1 MKMLRTICK
10 QYTKLSKKNIEKL
23 EKISEGLPVLSKL
36 LKADVFIDCM
46 TESRDTAIVVA
57 EANPR
62 TGSSYTQS
70 VVGKYAYR
78 RNEPAVLRTLETG
91 HPSRD
96 YKALTQE
103 NKIVTQNVV
112 PIKSDEDDKVIIA
125 VLIVEE
131 GVNEESLNKELS
143 FLNNATD
150 DILISSV
157 EMSRERRI
165 IDYIN
170 DGIIIFN
177 EEGVCIYANS
187 RAKYI
192 YRKIGYKDF
201 VLGEKFDNI
210 VIDNVEFEDVLSGK
224 MNKKT
229 DISISNMVLSMEYF
243 LIKETENIKNIV
255 LFIKDI
261 TEIKVKEKEL
271 VLKSVVI
278 KEIHHRVKNNLQTI
292 ASLLR
297 IQARKTDDKAVKAAF
312 SDSINRILSI
322 SVTHELLAQNGLDEL
337 EIKEVINKILK
348 NSLRENLDGRVKLKI
363 DVTGDNFE
371 ISSDKATTIALIV
384 NELVENCIKHAFKGK
399 DNGRITV
406 KVKRGEMK
414 SYISISDDGIGMNE
428 KDFDKGSIGLQI
440 VKSLVKEKLYGD
452 LNVKT
457 GDKGTEIS
465 FGFEN

>member
-1 MKMLRTICK
+1 MLRTICK

-201 VLGEKFDNI
+201 VLGEKFYNI
-210 VIDNVEFEDVLSGK
+210 VIDNVEFEDVMSGK
-224 MNKKT
+224 INKRS
-229 DISISNMVLSMEYF
+229 DINISNMVLSMEYF

>member
-1 MKMLRTICK
+1 MLRTICK
-10 QYTKLSKKNIEKL
+10 QYTELSNKDIEKL
-23 EKISEGLPVLSKL
+23 EKICEGLPVMSKL

-46 TESRDTAIVVA
+46 TENRDTAIVVA

-62 TGSSYTQS
+62 RGSSYTQS
-70 VVGKYAYR
+70 VVGKFAYR
-78 RNEPAVLRTLETG
+78 KNEPAVLRTLETG

-103 NKIVTQNVV
+103 NKSVTQNVV
-112 PIKSDEDDKVIIA
+112 PIRSDEESGEIIA

-131 GVNEESLNKELS
+131 GMNEENINKELS

-150 DILISSV
+150 DILMSSV
-157 EMSRERRI
+157 GMLRERKI

-177 EEGVCIYANS
+177 EEGLCIYANS
-187 RAKYI
+187 RAKYV

-201 VLGEKFDNI
+201 FLGEKFDNI
-210 VIDNVEFEDVLSGK
+210 VIDDVEFEDVLSGK
-224 MNKKT
+224 VSEKSDVN
-229 DISISNMVLSMEYF
+229 ISNMVLSLEYI
-243 LIKETENIKNIV
+243 LVKET
-255 LFIKDI
+255 KD
-261 TEIKVKEKEL
+261 
-271 VLKSVVI
+271 
-278 KEIHHRVKNNLQTI
+278 IHHRVKNNLQTI

-348 NSLRENLDGRVKLKI
+348 NSVRENLEGHLKLKI
-363 DVTGDNFE
+363 EVIGDNFE
-371 ISSDKATTIALIV
+371 INSDKATTIALIV
-384 NELVENCIKHAFKGK
+384 NELVENCIKHAFKGRSR
-399 DNGRITV
+399 GHITI
-406 KVKRGEMK
+406 KVKSGEMK
-414 SYISISDDGIGMNE
+414 SRIFISDDGIGMDE
-428 KDFDKGSIGLQI
+428 KDFEKGSIGLQI
-440 VKSLVKEKLYGD
+440 VKSLVKEKLYGNLD
-452 LNVKT
+452 IKT
-457 GDKGTEIS
+457 GNKGTEIS

>member
-1 MKMLRTICK
+1 MLRTICK

-414 SYISISDDGIGMNE
+414 YYISISDDGIGMNE
-428 KDFDKGSIGLQI
+428 KDFEKGSIGLQI

>member
-1 MKMLRTICK
+1 
-10 QYTKLSKKNIEKL
+10 
-23 EKISEGLPVLSKL
+23 
-36 LKADVFIDCM
+36 
-46 TESRDTAIVVA
+46 
-57 EANPR
+57 
-62 TGSSYTQS
+62 
-70 VVGKYAYR
+70 
-78 RNEPAVLRTLETG
+78 
-91 HPSRD
+91 
-96 YKALTQE
+96 
-103 NKIVTQNVV
+103 
-112 PIKSDEDDKVIIA
+112 
-125 VLIVEE
+125 
-131 GVNEESLNKELS
+131 
-143 FLNNATD
+143 
-150 DILISSV
+150 
-157 EMSRERRI
+157 MSRERRI

>member
-1 MKMLRTICK
+1 MLRTICK

-112 PIKSDEDDKVIIA
+112 PIKSDKDDKVIIA

-210 VIDNVEFEDVLSGK
+210 VIDNVEFED
-224 MNKKT
+224 
-229 DISISNMVLSMEYF
+229 
-243 LIKETENIKNIV
+243 
-255 LFIKDI
+255 
-261 TEIKVKEKEL
+261 
-271 VLKSVVI
+271 
-278 KEIHHRVKNNLQTI
+278 
-292 ASLLR
+292 
-297 IQARKTDDKAVKAAF
+297 
-312 SDSINRILSI
+312 
-322 SVTHELLAQNGLDEL
+322 
-337 EIKEVINKILK
+337 
-348 NSLRENLDGRVKLKI
+348 
-363 DVTGDNFE
+363 
-371 ISSDKATTIALIV
+371 
-384 NELVENCIKHAFKGK
+384 
-399 DNGRITV
+399 
-406 KVKRGEMK
+406 
-414 SYISISDDGIGMNE
+414 
-428 KDFDKGSIGLQI
+428 QI
-440 VKSLVKEKLYGD
+440 W
-452 LNVKT
+452 
-457 GDKGTEIS
+457 
-465 FGFEN
+465 F

>member
-1 MKMLRTICK
+1 MLRTICK
-10 QYTKLSKKNIEKL
+10 QYTELSNKDIEKL
-23 EKISEGLPVLSKL
+23 EKICEGLPVMSKL

-46 TESRDTAIVVA
+46 TENRDTAIVVA

-62 TGSSYTQS
+62 RGSSYTQS
-70 VVGKYAYR
+70 VVGKFAYR
-78 RNEPAVLRTLETG
+78 KNEPAVLRTLETG

-103 NKIVTQNVV
+103 NKSVTQNVV
-112 PIKSDEDDKVIIA
+112 PIRSDEESGEIIA

-131 GVNEESLNKELS
+131 GMNEENINKELS

-150 DILISSV
+150 DIL
-157 EMSRERRI
+157 MRERKI

-177 EEGVCIYANS
+177 EEGLCIYANS
-187 RAKYI
+187 RAKYV

-201 VLGEKFDNI
+201 FLGEKFDNI
-210 VIDNVEFEDVLSGK
+210 VIDDVEFEDVLSGK
-224 MNKKT
+224 VSEKSDVN
-229 DISISNMVLSMEYF
+229 ISNMVLSLEYI
-243 LIKETENIKNIV
+243 LVKETKDVKNVV

-261 TEIKVKEKEL
+261 TEIKIKEKEL
-271 VLKSVVI
+271 ILKSVAI

-348 NSLRENLDGRVKLKI
+348 NSVRENLEGHLKLKI
-363 DVTGDNFE
+363 DVIGDNFE
-371 ISSDKATTIALIV
+371 INSDKATTIALIV
-384 NELVENCIKHAFKGK
+384 NELVENCIKHAFKGRSR
-399 DNGRITV
+399 GHITI
-406 KVKRGEMK
+406 KVKSGEMK
-414 SYISISDDGIGMNE
+414 SRIFISDDGIGMDE
-428 KDFDKGSIGLQI
+428 KNFEKGSIGLQI
-440 VKSLVKEKLYGD
+440 VKSLVKEKLYGNLD
-452 LNVKT
+452 IKT
-457 GDKGTEIS
+457 GNKGTEIS

>member
-1 MKMLRTICK
+1 
-10 QYTKLSKKNIEKL
+10 
-23 EKISEGLPVLSKL
+23 
-36 LKADVFIDCM
+36 
-46 TESRDTAIVVA
+46 
-57 EANPR
+57 
-62 TGSSYTQS
+62 
-70 VVGKYAYR
+70 
-78 RNEPAVLRTLETG
+78 
-91 HPSRD
+91 
-96 YKALTQE
+96 
-103 NKIVTQNVV
+103 
-112 PIKSDEDDKVIIA
+112 
-125 VLIVEE
+125 
-131 GVNEESLNKELS
+131 
-143 FLNNATD
+143 
-150 DILISSV
+150 
-157 EMSRERRI
+157 
-165 IDYIN
+165 
-170 DGIIIFN
+170 
-177 EEGVCIYANS
+177 
-187 RAKYI
+187 
-192 YRKIGYKDF
+192 
-201 VLGEKFDNI
+201 
-210 VIDNVEFEDVLSGK
+210 

>member
-1 MKMLRTICK
+1 MLRTICE
-10 QYTKLSKKNIEKL
+10 QYTKLSNKDIEKL

-36 LKADVFIDCM
+36 LKADVFIDCL
-46 TESRDTAIVVA
+46 TDSRDTAIVVS

-112 PIKSDEDDKVIIA
+112 PIKSDEKDDEIIA

-131 GVNEESLNKELS
+131 GINEENLNKELS

-157 EMSRERRI
+157 EMTKERRI
-165 IDYIN
+165 IDYRN

-177 EEGVCIYANS
+177 EEKVCIYANS

-201 VLGEKFDNI
+201 ILGEKFDNI
-210 VIDNVEFEDVLSGK
+210 VIDNVEFDDVLSGK
-224 MNKKT
+224 VKKKA
-229 DISISNMVLSMEYF
+229 DISISNMVLSLEYF
-243 LIKETENIKNIV
+243 LIKETENIKNVV

-297 IQARKTDDKAVKAAF
+297 IQARKTDDQAVKAAF

-337 EIKEVINKILK
+337 AIKEVINKILK
-348 NSLRENLDGRVKLKI
+348 NSVRENLGGRLKLKI
-363 DVTGDNFE
+363 DVIGDNFE
-371 ISSDKATTIALIV
+371 INSDKATTIALIV
-384 NELVENCIKHAFKGK
+384 NELVENCIKHAFKNRDKGQ
-399 DNGRITV
+399 ITV
-406 KVKRGEMK
+406 KVTRGEMK
-414 SYISISDDGIGMNE
+414 SRISIKDDGTGMDE

-440 VKSLVKEKLYGD
+440 VKSLVKEKLYGN
-452 LNVKT
+452 LELKT
-457 GDKGTEIS
+457 GNKGTEIS

>member
-1 MKMLRTICK
+1 MLRTICK

-210 VIDNVEFEDVLSGK
+210 VIDNVEFEDILSGK

>member
-1 MKMLRTICK
+1 MLRTICK

-91 HPSRD
+91 HLSRD

>member
-1 MKMLRTICK
+1 MLRTICK
-10 QYTKLSKKNIEKL
+10 QYTKLSNKDIEKL
-23 EKISEGLPVLSKL
+23 EKICEGLPVMSKL

-46 TESRDTAIVVA
+46 TENRDTAIVVA

-62 TGSSYTQS
+62 RGSSYTQS
-70 VVGKYAYR
+70 VVGKFAYR
-78 RNEPAVLRTLETG
+78 KNEPAVLRTLETG

-103 NKIVTQNVV
+103 NKSVTQNVV
-112 PIKSDEDDKVIIA
+112 PIRSDRTNGEVIA

-131 GVNEESLNKELS
+131 GMNEENINKELS

-150 DILISSV
+150 DILMSSV
-157 EMSRERRI
+157 GMLRERKI

-187 RAKYI
+187 RAKYV

-201 VLGEKFDNI
+201 FLGEKFDNI
-210 VIDNVEFEDVLSGK
+210 VIDNVEFEDVLSGQVK
-224 MNKKT
+224 EKS
-229 DISISNMVLSMEYF
+229 DINISNMVLSLEYI
-243 LIKETENIKNIV
+243 LVKETKNVKNVV

-261 TEIKVKEKEL
+261 TEIK
-271 VLKSVVI
+271 I

-337 EIKEVINKILK
+337 KIKEVINKILK
-348 NSLRENLDGRVKLKI
+348 NSVRENLEGHLKLKI
-363 DVTGDNFE
+363 DVIGDNFE
-371 ISSDKATTIALIV
+371 INSDKATTIALIV
-384 NELVENCIKHAFKGK
+384 NELVENCIKHAFKERDKGH
-399 DNGRITV
+399 ITI

-414 SYISISDDGIGMNE
+414 SHISISDDGIGMDE
-428 KDFDKGSIGLQI
+428 KDFEKGSIGLRI
-440 VKSLVKEKLYGD
+440 VKSLVKEKLYGNLD
-452 LNVKT
+452 IKT
-457 GDKGTEIS
+457 GKKGTEIS

>member
-1 MKMLRTICK
+1 MLRTICK

-348 NSLRENLDGRVKLKI
+348 NSE
-363 DVTGDNFE
+363 
-371 ISSDKATTIALIV
+371 
-384 NELVENCIKHAFKGK
+384 
-399 DNGRITV
+399 
-406 KVKRGEMK
+406 
-414 SYISISDDGIGMNE
+414 
-428 KDFDKGSIGLQI
+428 
-440 VKSLVKEKLYGD
+440 
-452 LNVKT
+452 
-457 GDKGTEIS
+457 
-465 FGFEN
+465 

>member
-1 MKMLRTICK
+1 MLRTICK
-10 QYTKLSKKNIEKL
+10 QDTKLSKKNIEKL

-312 SDSINRILSI
+312 SDSIN
-322 SVTHELLAQNGLDEL
+322 
-337 EIKEVINKILK
+337 
-348 NSLRENLDGRVKLKI
+348 
-363 DVTGDNFE
+363 
-371 ISSDKATTIALIV
+371 
-384 NELVENCIKHAFKGK
+384 LVF
-399 DNGRITV
+399 R
-406 KVKRGEMK
+406 
-414 SYISISDDGIGMNE
+414 
-428 KDFDKGSIGLQI
+428 
-440 VKSLVKEKLYGD
+440 
-452 LNVKT
+452 
-457 GDKGTEIS
+457 
-465 FGFEN
+465 

>member
-1 MKMLRTICK
+1 
-10 QYTKLSKKNIEKL
+10 
-23 EKISEGLPVLSKL
+23 
-36 LKADVFIDCM
+36 
-46 TESRDTAIVVA
+46 
-57 EANPR
+57 
-62 TGSSYTQS
+62 
-70 VVGKYAYR
+70 
-78 RNEPAVLRTLETG
+78 
-91 HPSRD
+91 
-96 YKALTQE
+96 
-103 NKIVTQNVV
+103 V

>member
-1 MKMLRTICK
+1 MI
-10 QYTKLSKKNIEKL
+10 N
-23 EKISEGLPVLSKL
+23 
-36 LKADVFIDCM
+36 
-46 TESRDTAIVVA
+46 
-57 EANPR
+57 
-62 TGSSYTQS
+62 
-70 VVGKYAYR
+70 R

>member
-1 MKMLRTICK
+1 MLRTICK

-363 DVTGDNFE
+363 EVTGDNFE

>member
-1 MKMLRTICK
+1 MLRTICK

-363 DVTGDNFE
+363 EVTGDNFE

-384 NELVENCIKHAFKGK
+384 NELLENCIKHAFKGK

>member
-1 MKMLRTICK
+1 MLRTICK

-348 NSLRENLDGRVKLKI
+348 NSLRENLDGRIKLKI

>member
-1 MKMLRTICK
+1 MLRTICK

-271 VLKSVVI
+271 VLK
-278 KEIHHRVKNNLQTI
+278 T
-292 ASLLR
+292 
-297 IQARKTDDKAVKAAF
+297 
-312 SDSINRILSI
+312 
-322 SVTHELLAQNGLDEL
+322 GLC
-337 EIKEVINKILK
+337 
-348 NSLRENLDGRVKLKI
+348 
-363 DVTGDNFE
+363 F
-371 ISSDKATTIALIV
+371 
-384 NELVENCIKHAFKGK
+384 
-399 DNGRITV
+399 
-406 KVKRGEMK
+406 
-414 SYISISDDGIGMNE
+414 
-428 KDFDKGSIGLQI
+428 
-440 VKSLVKEKLYGD
+440 
-452 LNVKT
+452 
-457 GDKGTEIS
+457 
-465 FGFEN
+465 

>member
-452 LNVKT
+452 LDVKT

>member
-1 MKMLRTICK
+1 M
-10 QYTKLSKKNIEKL
+10 
-23 EKISEGLPVLSKL
+23 
-36 LKADVFIDCM
+36 
-46 TESRDTAIVVA
+46 VA

>member
-1 MKMLRTICK
+1 MLRTICK

-210 VIDNVEFEDVLSGK
+210 VIDNVEFEDILSGK

-452 LNVKT
+452 LDVKT

>member
-1 MKMLRTICK
+1 M
-10 QYTKLSKKNIEKL
+10 
-23 EKISEGLPVLSKL
+23 
-36 LKADVFIDCM
+36 
-46 TESRDTAIVVA
+46 
-57 EANPR
+57 
-62 TGSSYTQS
+62 
-70 VVGKYAYR
+70 
-78 RNEPAVLRTLETG
+78 
-91 HPSRD
+91 
-96 YKALTQE
+96 
-103 NKIVTQNVV
+103 
-112 PIKSDEDDKVIIA
+112 
-125 VLIVEE
+125 
-131 GVNEESLNKELS
+131 NEENIGKGLS

-150 DILISSV
+150 DILMSSV
-157 EMSRERRI
+157 GMMRERKI

-177 EEGVCIYANS
+177 EEGMCIYANS
-187 RAKYI
+187 RAKYV
-192 YRKIGYKDF
+192 YRKIGYKDSF
-201 VLGEKFDNI
+201 LGEKFDNI

-224 MNKKT
+224 VNKRS
-229 DISISNMVLSMEYF
+229 DINISNMVLSLEYI
-243 LIKETENIKNIV
+243 LVKETNNVKNVV

-271 VLKSVVI
+271 VLKSVAI

-348 NSLRENLDGRVKLKI
+348 NSVRENLDGHLKLKI
-363 DVTGDNFE
+363 DVIGDNFE

-399 DNGRITV
+399 TKGQIMIR
-406 KVKRGEMK
+406 VKRGEMK
-414 SYISISDDGIGMNE
+414 SRVSISDSGIGMDE
-428 KDFDKGSIGLQI
+428 RDFEKGSIGLQI
-440 VKSLVKEKLYGD
+440 VKSLVKEKLYGNLD
-452 LNVKT
+452 IKT
-457 GDKGTEIS
+457 GNKGTEIS

>member
-1 MKMLRTICK
+1 MLRTICK

-440 VKSLVKEKLYGD
+440 VKSLVKENLYGD
-452 LNVKT
+452 LDVKT

>member
-1 MKMLRTICK
+1 MLRTICK

-348 NSLRENLDGRVKLKI
+348 NSLREKLDGRVKLKI

>member
-1 MKMLRTICK
+1 MLRTICR
-10 QYTKLSKKNIEKL
+10 QYTQLSNKDIEKL
-23 EKISEGLPVLSKL
+23 EKICEGLPVMSKL

-46 TESRDTAIVVA
+46 TENRDTAIVVA
-57 EANPR
+57 EAKPR
-62 TGSSYTQS
+62 IGSSYTQS
-70 VVGKYAYR
+70 VVGKFAYR
-78 RNEPAVLRTLETG
+78 KNEPAVLRTLETG

-103 NKIVTQNVV
+103 NKSVTQNVV
-112 PIKSDEDDKVIIA
+112 PIRSDEQDGKIIA

-131 GVNEESLNKELS
+131 GMNEENISKGLS

-150 DILISSV
+150 DILMSSV
-157 EMSRERRI
+157 GMMRERKI
-165 IDYIN
+165 IDY
-170 DGIIIFN
+170 
-177 EEGVCIYANS
+177 
-187 RAKYI
+187 
-192 YRKIGYKDF
+192 
-201 VLGEKFDNI
+201 

-224 MNKKT
+224 VNKRS
-229 DISISNMVLSMEYF
+229 DINISNMVLSLEYI
-243 LIKETENIKNIV
+243 LVKETKNVKNVV

-271 VLKSVVI
+271 VLKSVAI

-297 IQARKTDDKAVKAAF
+297 IQAIKTDDKAVKAAF

-348 NSLRENLDGRVKLKI
+348 NSVRENLDGHLKLKI
-363 DVTGDNFE
+363 DVIGDNFE

-399 DNGRITV
+399 SKGQIII
-406 KVKRGEMK
+406 KVRRGEMK
-414 SYISISDDGIGMNE
+414 SRISISDNGIGMDE
-428 KDFDKGSIGLQI
+428 RDFEKGSIGLQI
-440 VKSLVKEKLYGD
+440 VKSLVKEKLYGNLD
-452 LNVKT
+452 IKT
-457 GDKGTEIS
+457 SNKGTEIS

>member
-1 MKMLRTICK
+1 MLRTICK

-131 GVNEESLNKELS
+131 GVNEENLNKELS

-170 DGIIIFN
+170 DGITIFN

-210 VIDNVEFEDVLSGK
+210 VIDNVEFEDILSGK

>member
-1 MKMLRTICK
+1 MLRTICK

-112 PIKSDEDDKVIIA
+112 PIKSDENDKVIIA

>member
-1 MKMLRTICK
+1 MLRTICK

-112 PIKSDEDDKVIIA
+112 PIKSDEDDKLIIA

-201 VLGEKFDNI
+201 VLGETYDNI
-210 VIDNVEFEDVLSGK
+210 VLDNVEFEDVLSGK

>member
-1 MKMLRTICK
+1 MLRTICK

-131 GVNEESLNKELS
+131 GVNEENLNKELS

-210 VIDNVEFEDVLSGK
+210 VIDNVEFEDILSGK

-292 ASLLR
+292 ASLWR

>member
-1 MKMLRTICK
+1 MLRTICK

>member
-1 MKMLRTICK
+1 MLRTICK
-10 QYTKLSKKNIEKL
+10 QYTELSNKDIEKL
-23 EKISEGLPVLSKL
+23 EKICEGLPVMSKL

-46 TESRDTAIVVA
+46 TENRDTAIVVA

-62 TGSSYTQS
+62 RGSSYTQS
-70 VVGKYAYR
+70 VVGKFAYR
-78 RNEPAVLRTLETG
+78 KNEPAVLRTLETG

-103 NKIVTQNVV
+103 NKSVTQNVV
-112 PIKSDEDDKVIIA
+112 PIRSDEESGEIIA

-131 GVNEESLNKELS
+131 GMNEENSNKELS

-150 DILISSV
+150 DILMSSV
-157 EMSRERRI
+157 GMLRERKI

-177 EEGVCIYANS
+177 EEGLCIYANS
-187 RAKYI
+187 RAKYV

-201 VLGEKFDNI
+201 FLGEKFDNI
-210 VIDNVEFEDVLSGK
+210 VIDEVEFEDVLSGK
-224 MNKKT
+224 SDVN
-229 DISISNMVLSMEYF
+229 ISNMVLSLEYI
-243 LIKETENIKNIV
+243 LVKETKDVKNVV

-261 TEIKVKEKEL
+261 TEIKIKEKEL
-271 VLKSVVI
+271 ILKSVAI

-348 NSLRENLDGRVKLKI
+348 NSVRENLEGHLKLKI
-363 DVTGDNFE
+363 DVIGDNFE
-371 ISSDKATTIALIV
+371 INSDKATTIALIV
-384 NELVENCIKHAFKGK
+384 NELVENCIKHAFKGRSR
-399 DNGRITV
+399 GHITI
-406 KVKRGEMK
+406 KVKRGEMR
-414 SYISISDDGIGMNE
+414 SRIFISDDGIGMDE
-428 KDFDKGSIGLQI
+428 KDFEKGSIGLQI
-440 VKSLVKEKLYGD
+440 VKSLVKEKLYGNLD
-452 LNVKT
+452 IKT
-457 GDKGTEIS
+457 GSKGTEIS